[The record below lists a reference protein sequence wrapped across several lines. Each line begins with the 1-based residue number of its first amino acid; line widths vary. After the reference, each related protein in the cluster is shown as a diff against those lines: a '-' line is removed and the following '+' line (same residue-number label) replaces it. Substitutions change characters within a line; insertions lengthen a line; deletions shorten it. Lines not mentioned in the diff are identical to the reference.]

1 MATGSTSVQGSSPV
15 TYFDDYR
22 GELTAALAT
31 IDVSRVEQLRELFVD
46 ARANGRTIFT
56 CGNGGSASTASH
68 FATDLLKGAS
78 YERDQRFKVVA
89 LTDAT
94 STISAYSNDVGYDIV
109 YEEQLRN
116 FLQPGDLVVA
126 ISGSGNSMNV
136 IRALRYASSVGAHA
150 IAMTGRDGGE
160 LGKTATLHINVAEQ
174 HMGRIEDAHLAIC
187 HMLAFSFIDTES

>member
-1 MATGSTSVQGSSPV
+1 V

-31 IDVSRVEQLRELFVD
+31 IDVSRVEQLRELLVD

-78 YERDQRFKVVA
+78 YERDLRFKVIA

-94 STISAYSNDVGYDIV
+94 STISAYSNDVSYDIV

-126 ISGSGNSMNV
+126 ISGSGNSKNV
-136 IRALRYASSVGAHA
+136 IRALQHAKAAGAHA

-160 LGKTATLHINVAEQ
+160 LGKVATLHINVAEQ

-187 HMLAFSFIDTES
+187 HMLSFSFIDTES

>member
-1 MATGSTSVQGSSPV
+1 M

-31 IDVSRVEQLRELFVD
+31 IDVTLVERMRELLVD

-94 STISAYSNDVGYDIV
+94 SSISAYSNDVSYDIV

-116 FLQPGDLVVA
+116 FLQPDDLVVA
-126 ISGSGNSMNV
+126 ISGSGNSTNV
-136 IRALRYASSVGAHA
+136 IRALTYASSVGAHA

-160 LGKTATLHINVAEQ
+160 LGKAATLHINVAEQ

>member
-1 MATGSTSVQGSSPV
+1 M
-15 TYFDDYR
+15 TYFDEYR
-22 GELTAALAT
+22 GELIAALET
-31 IDVSRVEQLRELFVD
+31 IDLSRVEKLRELLVD

-116 FLQPGDLVVA
+116 FLQPDDLVVA

-136 IRALRYASSVGAHA
+136 IRALQFARSVGAHA
-150 IAMTGRDGGE
+150 IALTGRDGGE
-160 LGKTATLHINVAEQ
+160 LGKVATLHINVAEQ
-174 HMGRIEDAHLAIC
+174 HMGRIEDAHLAVC
-187 HMLAFSFIDTES
+187 HMLAFSFIDAES

>member
-1 MATGSTSVQGSSPV
+1 MS
-15 TYFDDYR
+15 YFDEYR
-22 GELTAALAT
+22 ASLVSAFAT
-31 IDVSRVEQLRELFVD
+31 IDLDAVAEFRRLLEE

-78 YERDQRFKVVA
+78 YERSAKFRVIA

-94 STISAYSNDVGYDIV
+94 STISAYSNDVGYEVV

-116 FLQPGDLVVA
+116 FCEPGDVVVA
-126 ISGSGNSMNV
+126 ISGSGNSENV
-136 IRALRYASSVGAHA
+136 VRALEFAKSVGAHA
-150 IAMTGRDGGE
+150 VALTGRDGGK
-160 LGKTATLHINVAEQ
+160 LGVASTLHINVAEQ
-174 HMGRIEDAHLAIC
+174 HMGRIEDAHLAVC

>member
-1 MATGSTSVQGSSPV
+1 V
-15 TYFDDYR
+15 TYFDEYR
-22 GELTAALAT
+22 GELIAALET
-31 IDVSRVEQLRELFVD
+31 IDLSRVEKLRELLVD

-116 FLQPGDLVVA
+116 FLQPDDLVVA

-136 IRALRYASSVGAHA
+136 IRALQFARSVGAHA
-150 IAMTGRDGGE
+150 IALTGRDGGE
-160 LGKTATLHINVAEQ
+160 LGKVATLHINVAEQ
-174 HMGRIEDAHLAIC
+174 HMGRIEDAHLAVC
-187 HMLAFSFIDTES
+187 HMLAFSFIDAES

>member
-1 MATGSTSVQGSSPV
+1 M
-15 TYFDDYR
+15 TYFDEYR
-22 GELTAALAT
+22 GELVSAIETVDLALVA
-31 IDVSRVEQLRELFVD
+31 QLRDLFVD
-46 ARANGRTIFT
+46 ARAHGRTIFT

-78 YERDQRFKVVA
+78 YGHDLRFKVVA

-116 FLQPGDLVVA
+116 FLQPNDIVVA
-126 ISGSGNSMNV
+126 ISGSGNSANV
-136 IRALRYASSVGAHA
+136 VRALHFATSVGAHA
-150 IAMTGRDGGE
+150 VALTGRDGGE
-160 LGKTATLHINVAEQ
+160 LGRAATLHINVAEQ

-187 HMLAFSFIDTES
+187 HMLAFSFIDTEN